1 MNCMKCGR
9 DTVSERIFCEECL
22 AEMEKYPVKP
32 ETAIKLPP
40 PRENTSI
47 RRVVKRRT
55 ISPEEQVKALKKR
68 VRNLYIALIL
78 CLVLIVLLFRPAF
91 AHMMEDHYKLG
102 QNYSVVVTTTAPEET
117 TEATQP

>member
-55 ISPEEQVKALKKR
+55 ISPEEQVKTLRKR
-68 VRNLYIALIL
+68 IRRLYLILIL
-78 CLVLIVLLFRPAF
+78 CLVLIALLFQPAF
-91 AHMMEDHYKLG
+91 AHLMEDHYKPG
-102 QNYSVVVTTTAPEET
+102 QNYSVVVTTTAPTET
-117 TEATQP
+117 TAVTQP